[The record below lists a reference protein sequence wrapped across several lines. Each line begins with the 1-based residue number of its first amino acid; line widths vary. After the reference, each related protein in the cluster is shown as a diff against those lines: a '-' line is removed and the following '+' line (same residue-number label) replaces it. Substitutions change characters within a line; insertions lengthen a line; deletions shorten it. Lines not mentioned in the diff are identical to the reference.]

1 MRRRF
6 GLLNFNY
13 LVTVRS
19 IWKSWNLR
27 THITSPPPSVEWSW
41 ATAPK
46 HAQTS
51 PRSVLLSLCSSRPG
65 SKLDGLRGG
74 KGLGQSI
81 GNSGTARSVR
91 CRSCQRM
98 VAPRLWMRR
107 APGGGLQAAWDALIP
122 AVDRFPK
129 EPTIPYNL
137 ACYACQLEKLDEA
150 RRWFQRALGVGQ
162 KAKLKSMGASDPDLR
177 PLWGE
182 IKTL

>member
-1 MRRRF
+1 MEELEPPDTHHLSAALGWMELGNCTEARADLAKVSAALALHPAVLEVSWTVYAAEKDWAKALETAER
-6 GLLNFNY
+6 
-13 LVTVRS
+13 LVQC
-19 IWKSWNLR
+19 
-27 THITSPPPSVEWSW
+27 
-41 ATAPK
+41 AAD
-46 HAQTS
+46 HA
-51 PRSVLLSLCSSRPG
+51 
-65 SKLDGLRGG
+65 
-74 KGLGQSI
+74 
-81 GNSGTARSVR
+81 SGWLHRAY
-91 CRSCQRM
+91 
-98 VAPRLWMRR
+98 AMRR

-150 RRWFQRALGVGQ
+150 RRWFQRALGVGE